1 MGSVPDTGTLLVIS
15 GPSGVGK
22 STIVESLTAARP
34 FEFSVSVTTRAP
46 RSGEVEGVDYRFV
59 SEASFDEMV
68 ADGQLLEWATYSGSR
83 YGTPAEPLMRHL
95 SNGSDV
101 LLDIENWGA
110 RQVKESF
117 PNAVTVF
124 LVPPTMDE
132 LERRLRG
139 RGDTNP
145 TAVVQRLAAA
155 AEQIA
160 DAAEHYDAVVVADE
174 VDRATGEIMRI
185 LSAHEEGS
193 NVR

>member
-1 MGSVPDTGTLLVIS
+1 MPSGPDAGTLLVIS

-22 STIVESLTAARP
+22 STIVESLTAVRP
-34 FEFSVSVTTRAP
+34 FEFSVSVTTRPP
-46 RSGEVEGVDYRFV
+46 RVGEADGVDYQFV
-59 SEASFDEMV
+59 SEEAFD
-68 ADGQLLEWATYSGSR
+68 DLLAEGKLMEWATYSGSR
-83 YGTPAEPLMRHL
+83 YGTPAEPLIRHL
-95 SNGSDV
+95 SSGSDV

-110 RQVKESF
+110 RQVKKSY

-160 DAAEHYDAVVVADE
+160 DAAEHYDAVVVADT
-174 VDRATGEIMRI
+174 VDRAIGEIMRI